1 MLVAQELVGDIHCII
16 EATIG
21 RSADVALDKPNTDGV
36 PKYVLGDP
44 DRLRGILLNLYTN
57 AAKFTKKGS
66 IALRVRIAGRDYR
79 PSPAQVKAQQQ
90 RGPNPVRSQGSN
102 RQNGFEAGEQLLQQH
117 RVLFSQ
123 DRNTPEGTASP
134 FLSNALAIPHLS
146 HTASA
151 MRSQKSQEVRSLQA
165 QRPSQSRPSQS
176 RHRHRKD
183 FELHNNASQVG
194 QSAAGSEQGSHA
206 DRAEFHAQA
215 MLLRGQQAHDCADQA
230 MHVDNSVTT
239 PASCEHIAGQAFLVS
254 TAEKIAEAADTL
266 RGGTCS
272 RQLPG
277 SKAQSQQ
284 APHTQ
289 QPDGFLQDHASTPA
303 EAEAVTVNNAIAI
316 GVIKDG
322 DHRFSSNCVLDEQP
336 TSSSSSDDAMQ
347 SSGGHST
354 SREEEGGHSESYNS
368 ALSSKHQQQASANG
382 FGEALQM
389 PEALVDTRSCSPC
402 GSGLGERSHS
412 SADMTEHSHRQS
424 SSSFSDCTQPMRR
437 SVSSPG
443 FNSSADDIASE
454 PIKPNRPVTA
464 AGYNGTASDKATLR
478 GGVETSVQDLGNGWH
493 NTVAQ
498 RKQPRPSASGRSND
512 AHPTAPNPNT
522 LEPQS
527 KSPFQAAS
535 AGMPAALTVHGIAGG
550 CVHVQVECLCQ
561 LQVRSLCIALQ
572 ACSSC

>member
-1 MLVAQELVGDIHCII
+1 MLAQELVGDIHCII

-151 MRSQKSQEVRSLQA
+151 MRSQKSQEARSLQA
-165 QRPSQSRPSQS
+165 QRPYQS
-176 RHRHRKD
+176 RHRRRKD

-194 QSAAGSEQGSHA
+194 QSAGGGEQSSHA

-215 MLLRGQQAHDCADQA
+215 MLLRGQQAHDRADKA
-230 MHVDNSVTT
+230 MHVENSVTS
-239 PASCEHIAGQAFLVS
+239 PACCEHIAGQAFLVS
-254 TAEKIAEAADTL
+254 TAEKIAQAADKL
-266 RGGTCS
+266 RGDTCS
-272 RQLPG
+272 SQLPG
-277 SKAQSQQ
+277 SKAHSQQ
-284 APHTQ
+284 AQHTQ
-289 QPDGFLQDHASTPA
+289 QLSGVLQDLSTPA
-303 EAEAVTVNNAIAI
+303 EAEAVTANSAID
-316 GVIKDG
+316 VIKGG

-347 SSGGHST
+347 SSSRHST
-354 SREEEGGHSESYNS
+354 SRQEEGGHSDTYKS
-368 ALSSKHQQQASANG
+368 ALHSKHQQHAFANG
-382 FGEALQM
+382 FSETLQTS
-389 PEALVDTRSCSPC
+389 EALVDTRSSSPC

-512 AHPTAPNPNT
+512 AHPTTPAPSTPQ
-522 LEPQS
+522 PQS

-535 AGMPAALTVHGIAGG
+535 AGMPAVALRVGVCTSR
-550 CVHVQVECLCQ
+550 LT
-561 LQVRSLCIALQ
+561 
-572 ACSSC
+572 ACAR